1 MVLRASLIPFFGVF
15 VFSGPNFPSYPSINQ
30 ILFVLNTFVFSSF
43 CIYSIFVCL
52 SVSLFLC
59 FSLCP
64 PISFQLFC
72 LFQICDIAKYPFCGL
87 TVDPLLM
94 SELRPQ
100 RSPAPHPSSGF
111 HQFAKTSNI
120 SIWTTWYHQLAALPW
135 KVTGPPS
142 RNWSTKTNLPP
153 TGNCNATATDFE
165 YL

>member
-1 MVLRASLIPFFGVF
+1 MVLRASLIPVFGVF
-15 VFSGPNFPSYPSINQ
+15 VLSEPNFPSYPSINQ

-94 SELRPQ
+94 SEPRPAKVSH
-100 RSPAPHPSSGF
+100 SPPPHLAFTSFTKLPTFPSG
-111 HQFAKTSNI
+111 
-120 SIWTTWYHQLAALPW
+120 QLDIINWQLLP
-135 KVTGPPS
+135 
-142 RNWSTKTNLPP
+142 
-153 TGNCNATATDFE
+153 
-165 YL
+165 